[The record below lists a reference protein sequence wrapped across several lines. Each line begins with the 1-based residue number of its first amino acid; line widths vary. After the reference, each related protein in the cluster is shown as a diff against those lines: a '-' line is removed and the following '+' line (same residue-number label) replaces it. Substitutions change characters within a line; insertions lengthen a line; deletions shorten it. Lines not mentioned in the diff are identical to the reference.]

1 MTQSNGFTSRAAAE
15 PYGGVGFFSKTFF
28 DLRLEGLLSVS
39 QKNPFDSQQS
49 LLVAF

>member
-1 MTQSNGFTSRAAAE
+1 MTQSNAYTSRAAAE
-15 PYGGVGFFSKTFF
+15 SYGGIGFFSKTFF